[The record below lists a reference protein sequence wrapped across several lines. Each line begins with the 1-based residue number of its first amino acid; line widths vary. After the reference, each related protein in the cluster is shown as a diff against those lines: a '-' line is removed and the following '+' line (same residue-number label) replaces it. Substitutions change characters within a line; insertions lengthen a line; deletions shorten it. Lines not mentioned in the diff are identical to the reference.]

1 MRPRPPVP
9 DQTKRLQAA
18 AADPARS
25 VWVSANAG
33 SGKTHVLAQ
42 RVIRLL
48 LQGTDPS
55 KVLCLTYTRAAAAN
69 MSNRVFSTLSEWTTL
84 SDEKL
89 AAKIE
94 ELEGWVPDRAKLASA
109 RKLFAE
115 ALETPGGL
123 KIQTI
128 HAFCEAVLHQFPLE
142 ANIAAHFEMLDPK
155 MEALLFGEARREMLT
170 GAVANDEGLA
180 EAFATVL
187 ERGGEFGLDLLL
199 KEIVGRRDDLRD
211 FIDRLGGDTG
221 RYEAL
226 FEEFEF
232 GPEETAENI
241 ADAVWPLPGFPVDVF
256 ARFHDAALVTNAKSV
271 LKNILPAMDEAFREP
286 DPVKRLRLLADGLLK
301 ADGDPY
307 DPAKAFT
314 KALHNAIPDLIERYT
329 AATNA
334 ILEVRD
340 RLALFRMLE
349 GTRAALTIADW
360 LIARYEQLKT
370 GRGFLDFNDLITRTV
385 RLLARE
391 DASAWVQYKLDQG
404 IDHILLDEAQDTS
417 PDQWNVVRRLAE
429 EFFAGFGARDDVK
442 RTIFAVGDEKQS
454 IYSFQGASPESFN
467 ETGIEFAKRVR
478 EANAGF
484 ERVRLTLSF
493 RSTNDV
499 LHAVDHVFARDD
511 ARRGITHDPGP
522 VRHDAIRDNDPGY
535 VEVWPSVG
543 ADQVDEPDDWT
554 RPVDHAQAP
563 AVRVAENVA
572 RTIKHWLDSG
582 EVIEGK
588 GRRLRPGDVLV
599 LVRKRDRFVH
609 ALSRSLKNKNVP
621 VAGADRLS
629 LPAHIAVQDLTALGR
644 FLLQPE
650 DDLSLAAVLRSP
662 IFSLTEDILF
672 ELAAGRPGQRSLAEA
687 LRIRAQTD
695 LLVSGIVVSLDRW
708 SNEAAYK
715 PVFEFYSGIL
725 ARDGIRKRMIA
736 RLGHEAGDILDE
748 FLSFCLAEERAGLP
762 GLEAF
767 LATLES
773 AAPEVK
779 REMDQGRDEV
789 RIMTVHAAKG
799 LEAPVVFLVDGGA
812 SPFSEQHLPRL
823 MPFDLREGGKGY
835 LWRSTREVAN
845 GISRQ
850 AEARVR
856 ALADDEY
863 RRLLYVGMT
872 RAEDRLV
879 VCGYHG
885 KLARSPATWHSIV
898 CGALLGVDGTEERVH
913 EATGDAVHR
922 YRSRILPA
930 VEAEEPEA
938 EAPAASTVPLPAS
951 LFEQIEKE
959 DDLPRPLSPSGAF
972 LLIEDAKEP
981 VVSERS
987 PVLDGVEETGFAA
1000 ARGSAIHKLLQ
1011 VLPDMPPDAREAAAR
1026 RFLDRVAADWQPAE
1040 RDAAWSQVD
1049 GILKD
1054 PDFAALFSPA
1064 SRAEVAI
1071 MGDIEVRGK
1080 LRQVSG
1086 KIDRLAVTDD
1096 EVLIV
1101 DYKTNRPPPS
1111 TLAEVPP
1118 AYVLQMALYKALLG
1132 PLYPGRTVKAAL
1144 LFTEAPRVLPLPDI
1158 LLDETLA
1165 RLTLPGSRGHDT
1177 NAA

>member
-1 MRPRPPVP
+1 MKPRRTIP
-9 DQTKRLQAA
+9 DETIRLQAA
-18 AADPARS
+18 AADPASS

-48 LQGTDPS
+48 LEGTDPS

-84 SDEKL
+84 PAEALAEKIAELEGRQPTRKKL
-89 AAKIE
+89 AA
-94 ELEGWVPDRAKLASA
+94 A

-170 GAVANDEGLA
+170 GAVAHDEGLA

-187 ERGGEFGLDLLL
+187 ERGGEFGLDVLLG
-199 KEIVGRRDDLRD
+199 EIVGKRDGLRD

-226 FEEFEF
+226 FEEF
-232 GPEETAENI
+232 GVDPAETAETI
-241 ADAVWPLPGFPVDVF
+241 AATVWPLPGFPADVF
-256 ARFHDAALVTNAKSV
+256 AQFHDAALVSNAKSV
-271 LKNILPAMDEAFREP
+271 LKNILPAMDAAFRER
-286 DPVKRLRLLADGLLK
+286 DPVRRLKLLGEGLLK

-307 DPAKAFT
+307 DEVKAFT
-314 KALHNAIPDLIERYT
+314 KALHSAIPDLADRYL
-329 AATNA
+329 AATKA

-349 GTRAALTIADW
+349 GTRAALTLADW

-391 DASAWVQYKLDQG
+391 DAGAWVHYKLDQG

-429 EFFAGFGARDDVK
+429 EFFAGSGARDEVR

-454 IYSFQGASPESFN
+454 IYSFQGASPESFA

-478 EANAGF
+478 EADARF

-522 VRHDAIRDNDPGY
+522 VRHDAIRDSEPGY
-535 VEVWPSVG
+535 VEVWPSLG

-563 AVRVAENVA
+563 AVRVAEQVA
-572 RTIKHWLDSG
+572 ATIKHWLDSG
-582 EVIEGK
+582 EIIEGK
-588 GRRLRPGDVLV
+588 GRRLAPGDVMV

-662 IFSLTEDILF
+662 IFSVTEDMLF
-672 ELAAGRPGQRSLAEA
+672 ELAAERPSYRSLAEA
-687 LRIRAQTD
+687 LREKAQTE
-695 LLVSGIVVSLDRW
+695 LLLSGIVAALDDW
-708 SNEAAYK
+708 ATEAAYK

-767 LATLES
+767 LATLDS
-773 AAPEVK
+773 AAPEIK

-812 SPFSEQHLPRL
+812 APFSEQHLPRL
-823 MPFDLREGGKGY
+823 MPFDFGGGGKGY

-845 GISRQ
+845 GFSRE
-850 AEARVR
+850 AERRVKDM
-856 ALADDEY
+856 ADDEY

-872 RAEDRLV
+872 RAEDRLI

-885 KLARSPATWHSIV
+885 KLARSPSTWHAIV
-898 CGALLGVDGTEERVH
+898 ERALVGIEQTEARTH
-913 EATGDAVHR
+913 EATGETVHR
-922 YRSRILPA
+922 YRSRMLPA
-930 VEAEEPEA
+930 VDAEDEQAVDETATPPALPEFG
-938 EAPAASTVPLPAS
+938 EL
-951 LFEQIEKE
+951 EKD

-972 LLIEDAKEP
+972 LLIDDAREP

-987 PVLDGVEETGFAA
+987 PVLDGIEETGFAA

-1011 VLPDMPPDAREAAAR
+1011 VLPDIAADTREAAAG
-1026 RFLDRVAADWQPAE
+1026 RFLDRAAADWQPAQRAE
-1040 RDAAWSQVD
+1040 AWAQVEKILGDA
-1049 GILKD
+1049 
-1054 PDFAALFSPA
+1054 DFAPLFSA
-1064 SRAEVAI
+1064 GSRAEVAI
-1071 MGDIEVRGK
+1071 MGEIEVRGRQ
-1080 LRQVSG
+1080 RQVSG
-1086 KIDRLAVTDD
+1086 KIDRLAVTDTD
-1096 EVLIV
+1096 VLIV
-1101 DYKTNRPPPS
+1101 DYKTNRPPPA
-1111 TLAEVPP
+1111 TLAEIPP
-1118 AYVLQMALYKALLG
+1118 AYVLQLALYRALLG

-1144 LFTEAPRVLPLPDI
+1144 LFTETPELFALPDDV
-1158 LLDETLA
+1158 LDAALA
-1165 RLTLPGSRGHDT
+1165 RLTR
-1177 NAA
+1177 A